1 MVTVLILLAASALC
15 WGTYTI
21 ACEVSQCPDGKAS
34 RALIGANRLWSVKP
48 KALWEGFL
56 GQTAKRLS
64 RWIRLDGIRREK
76 IASALSMAGEACT
89 PEEYL
94 ARAFAGGLAVL
105 VCGIPISAAKP
116 MIFPVSLT
124 LAAAVGVYLYYS
136 IFDAVKKRRSIIEAE
151 IPRFTLSLSQHLKN
165 DRDVLR
171 ILTAYRKVAG
181 AEFGAELDKTIA
193 AMRSGSFEDA
203 LLRLAA
209 RVGSSMLSEV
219 VRGLIGTIRGDDQTI
234 YFEML
239 SHDMRKVEQ
248 NRLEKEAQRQPGKIR
263 KYSMLML
270 LCIVLIY
277 AVVLCT
283 EMIGSLGAIF

>member
-1 MVTVLILLAASALC
+1 MVTLLILIATGTFC
-15 WGTYTI
+15 WGIYTI
-21 ACEVSQCPDGKAS
+21 VCETVGCPSGKTS
-34 RALIGANRLWSVKP
+34 RALMGAVRVNSDKP

-56 GQTAKRLS
+56 GQAAKRIS
-64 RWIRLDGIRREK
+64 RWIHLDGLKREK

-94 ARAFAGGLAVL
+94 ARALAGGLAVL
-105 VCGIPISAAKP
+105 VCGIPFGVASP
-116 MIFPVSLT
+116 MLFLVALVLS
-124 LAAAVGVYLYYS
+124 AAVGLYLYYS
-136 IFDAVKKRRSIIEAE
+136 VFDAVKKRRSVIEAE

-181 AEFGAELDKTIA
+181 VEFGAELDRTIA
-193 AMRSGSFEDA
+193 AMRSGNYKDA

-209 RVGSSMLSEV
+209 QVGSSMLSEV

-248 NRLEKEAQRQPGKIR
+248 NRLEKAAQRQPGKIR

>member
-1 MVTVLILLAASALC
+1 MITVLILLAVSALC
-15 WGTYTI
+15 WGGYTI
-21 ACEVSQCPDGKAS
+21 ACEVSQCPDGKVS
-34 RALIGANRLWSVKP
+34 RALMGAAREGSGKP
-48 KALWEGFL
+48 KEVWEGFL
-56 GQTAKRLS
+56 GRAAKKLARFIPMDAL
-64 RWIRLDGIRREK
+64 RREK
-76 IASALSMAGEACT
+76 VQTALSIAGESCT
-89 PEEYL
+89 PEEYT
-94 ARAFAGGLAVL
+94 ARAVAGGGAVL
-105 VCGIPISAAKP
+105 CGSLLLGICNPMLAA
-116 MIFPVSLT
+116 VGLV
-124 LAAAVGVYLYYS
+124 LAAAVGLYLYYS
-136 IFDAVKKRRSIIEAE
+136 VFDAVKKHRRVIEAE
-151 IPRFTLSLSQHLKN
+151 IPRFTLSLSQSLKN

-181 AEFGAELDKTIA
+181 PEFGAELDKTIA
-193 AMRSGSFEDA
+193 AMRSGSYEDA

-209 RVGSSMLSEV
+209 RVGSPMLSEV

-248 NRLEKEAQRQPGKIR
+248 NRLEKEAERQPGKIR

-283 EMIGSLGAIF
+283 EMLGSLGAIF